1 MSQQKSWR
9 EWLVPLLVLSSNW
22 ISAIGVVLVTASA
35 IFWLVLMA
43 SNASPHHS
51 NPYVGILLWVL
62 APAVFFLGLALIPL
76 GIAIQRRKSARE
88 GHEPPPLTFDF
99 ADVRVRRFAVF
110 LGMTTFANIVIA
122 SYFGYSSVSYMD
134 STSFCGLTC
143 HTVMAPEYTAYQNS
157 PHSRVDCVQCHIG
170 PGAGWFVKSKL
181 SGTRQLLAVTF
192 NTYHRPV
199 ESPIPDL
206 RPSRDTCEG
215 CHWPEKFGGERL
227 RVITKYSDDEA
238 NTKTQTVLMMHI
250 GGPRTKGIHGAHVGA
265 GVQISYGHTDRQR
278 QNIAWVKATRAN
290 GEVIEYSGKDAKPE
304 DAAKA
309 STRVMDCVDCHNRP
323 THVFELPERGL
334 DRVMNSG
341 EAPTDLPFFKKQGV
355 ELLKASYST
364 QKEALDDIPKKL
376 EQFYQQKYPDV
387 YARRGEDIRRAGKAL
402 ASVYGRNV
410 WPEMKIEWGTYL
422 NNIGHTDAVGCFRC
436 HDDEHK
442 SKAGVKITQDCSTC
456 HEMIA
461 MDEANPKI
469 LTDLGLN
476 PPPPPNQTAKK

>member
-1 MSQQKSWR
+1 MENRTWR

-22 ISAIGVVLVTASA
+22 LSAIGVVLVTASG

-43 SNASPHHS
+43 SNASPHSS
-51 NPYVGILLWVL
+51 NPYVGILLWVI
-62 APAVFFLGLALIPL
+62 APAVFFAGLALIPA
-76 GIAIQRRKSARE
+76 GIAMQRRKDARN
-88 GHEPPPLTFDF
+88 GQAPPPMSFDF
-99 ADVRVRRFAVF
+99 TDPRVRKF
-110 LGMTTFANIVIA
+110 LGFLAVTTFFNIIIA
-122 SYFGYSSVSYMD
+122 TYFGFSSVAYMD
-134 STSFCGLTC
+134 STAFCGLTC

-157 PHSRVDCVQCHIG
+157 PHSRVECVQCHIG
-170 PGAGWFVKSKL
+170 PGASWFVKAKL
-181 SGTRQLLAVTF
+181 SGTRQLIAVAL

-215 CHWPEKFGGERL
+215 CHWPQKFGGERL
-227 RVITKYSDDEA
+227 KIITKFGDDEA

-265 GVQISYGHTDRQR
+265 GVEITYGATDRQR
-278 QNIAWVKATRAN
+278 QNIAWVKARKAN
-290 GEVIEYSGKDAKPE
+290 GEVTEYLGKDAKPGE
-304 DAAKA
+304 P
-309 STRVMDCVDCHNRP
+309 SGEGRVMDCVDCHNRP

-334 DRVMNSG
+334 DRILNAG
-341 EAPTDLPFFKKQGV
+341 EASADLPFFRKQGL

-364 QKEALDDIPKKL
+364 QELALKQIPASL

-387 YARRGEDIRRAGKAL
+387 YQTRGEEIRRSGKAL

-410 WPEMKIEWGTYL
+410 FPAMKIEWGTYL
-422 NNIGHTDAVGCFRC
+422 NNIGHTDSIGCFRC

-442 SKAGVKITQDCSTC
+442 SKAKADLKITQDCSTC

-469 LTDLGLN
+469 LSDLGLAPA
-476 PPPPPNQTAKK
+476 PPKTK